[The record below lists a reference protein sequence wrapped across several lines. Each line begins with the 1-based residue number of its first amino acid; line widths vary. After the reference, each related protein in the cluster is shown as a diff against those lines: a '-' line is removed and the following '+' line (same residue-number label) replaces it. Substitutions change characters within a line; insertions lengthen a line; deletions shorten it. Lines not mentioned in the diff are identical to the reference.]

1 MVRHIILWKI
11 KSERTAEEKAAI
23 KCGVKEGL
31 EGLMGQIPG
40 LLAVT
45 VRTEGLETSTADM
58 MLDTTFDTFES
69 YKAYKTHPAHVA
81 VADGR
86 VRPNVEVRLCLDYE
100 E

>member
-23 KCGVKEGL
+23 KRSVKEGL

>member
-11 KSERTAEEKAAI
+11 KSERTAEEKTAI
-23 KCGVKEGL
+23 KRGVKEGL